1 MAATMAVVDSCC
13 GDGGEAADDALCP
26 VINCVDLVALQ
37 MYEDIEGCSCTEVA
51 AGLEAVSADPAL
63 AAGAAMVLPTILP
76 LSGAVSSC
84 CAEGD
89 NANDNAA
96 FNTCLSTYSDT
107 GMTSTGATEAG
118 GTGATEAGI
127 GDTIKDVVGDVIPLV
142 EDVTSTGSTE
152 AAATTTEATDAPAGS
167 NSGSIT
173 ASVLAFSMAMVSV
186 VIIM

>member
-1 MAATMAVVDSCC
+1 MGGMDPQAAVASGDPMAATMAVVDSCC

-37 MYEDIEGCSCTEVA
+37 MYEGVEGCSCTQVA
-51 AGLEAVSADPAL
+51 AGLDAVTADPAL

-96 FNTCLSTYSDT
+96 FNTCLSTYSNQ
-107 GMTSTGATEAG
+107 GMTSTGAT
-118 GTGATEAGI
+118 
-127 GDTIKDVVGDVIPLV
+127 
-142 EDVTSTGSTE
+142 GS
-152 AAATTTEATDAPAGS
+152 S
-167 NSGSIT
+167 
-173 ASVLAFSMAMVSV
+173 LL
-186 VIIM
+186 